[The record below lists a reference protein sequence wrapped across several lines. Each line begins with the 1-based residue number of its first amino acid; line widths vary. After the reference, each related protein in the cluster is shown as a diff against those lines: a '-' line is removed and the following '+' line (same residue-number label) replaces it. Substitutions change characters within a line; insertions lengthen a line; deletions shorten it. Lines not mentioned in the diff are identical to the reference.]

1 MFSHIK
7 AQADK
12 ASVDLAK
19 EKGACPDA
27 EEYGIMERFSNKT
40 AVAPTAS
47 ISIIC
52 GGFKPWQSNL
62 LLQMFSRI
70 KTLSGTFTVRK
81 QTSKNNVKRKKNQD
95 NDEVWL
101 SVLSNRGS
109 VQHLE
114 FFISA

>member
-1 MFSHIK
+1 MRLLSLGIRKCLNHIK
-7 AQADK
+7 TQADQ

-52 GGFKPWQSNL
+52 GGSSPGIEPIAANVFAH
-62 LLQMFSRI
+62 
-70 KTLSGTFTVRK
+70 KTLSGTFYCKKSSPKNDVR
-81 QTSKNNVKRKKNQD
+81 RKK
-95 NDEVWL
+95 
-101 SVLSNRGS
+101 SG
-109 VQHLE
+109 
-114 FFISA
+114 